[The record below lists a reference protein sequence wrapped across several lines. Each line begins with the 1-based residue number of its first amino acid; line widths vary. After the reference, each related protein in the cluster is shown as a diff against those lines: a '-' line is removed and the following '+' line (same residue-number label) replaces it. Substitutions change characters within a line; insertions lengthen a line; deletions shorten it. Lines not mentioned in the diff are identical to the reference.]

1 MVDMTEQVGSV
12 GSGVRVPITGGLSDM
27 AGDLASLNTMDL
39 IEIQKH
45 IPHRYPFLL
54 IDRVHDYES
63 YDFIRASKAVSAC
76 EPILQGHF
84 PGNPVF
90 PGVLMIEAMA
100 QASAILG
107 KVSKGEEC
115 DTCLL
120 TEVTESRFRRMVVP
134 GDVLDIDVKLLKS
147 RKDFF
152 WFSGEASVNGEMAAI
167 AKFTAKLA

>member
-1 MVDMTEQVGSV
+1 MADMTVQPGSSGSRIHEPIVGGTKNAESAMSV
-12 GSGVRVPITGGLSDM
+12 PNS
-27 AGDLASLNTMDL
+27 MDV
-39 IEIQKH
+39 IEIQRH
-45 IPHRYPFLL
+45 LPHRYPFLL
-54 IDRVHDYES
+54 IDRVHDYKA
-63 YDFIRASKAVSAC
+63 YDFIKGCKAVSVC

-84 PGNPVF
+84 PGNPVM
-90 PGVLMIEAMA
+90 PGVLMIEALA

-107 KVSKGEEC
+107 KVSKGEAC

-134 GDVLDIDVKLLKS
+134 GDVLELDVKLLKS

>member
-1 MVDMTEQVGSV
+1 
-12 GSGVRVPITGGLSDM
+12 
-27 AGDLASLNTMDL
+27 MDL

-45 IPHRYPFLL
+45 IPIVTFSF
-54 IDRVHDYES
+54 DRS
-63 YDFIRASKAVSAC
+63 GSMICKPDFIRASKAVSAC

-152 WFSGEASVNGEMAAI
+152 WFSGRRVSMVKWQRLQSLPPN
-167 AKFTAKLA
+167 